1 MDKIKRYIIISIIVV
16 VIIIIT
22 VILLLIYQRKS
33 EEEKS
38 ANDVQKIVT
47 STTFMD
53 VTDKDTFY
61 QTEDCIEEYY
71 KYLNINDYTQE
82 EYIPGTEQPFAQ
94 QKGINNEEDKVNAIL
109 NLLSSGYK
117 ENNDLNVDNVEN
129 FINPI
134 NTDEEF
140 YRAVSQKIAAGAE
153 TSTIYVEGE
162 ILNRNTYEVSSQVY
176 YIVYIDYATSSFSIY
191 PLSEKIDNL
200 DQYINDV
207 KIDRNNNNYVGT
219 VKLTDE
225 DMAFKYFSNFK
236 NSAMKKTEYA
246 FNKLDEQYR
255 QNRFENNKSQFDS
268 YIDKNANELR
278 GLTISRY
285 SVNTYDDYTE
295 YVCMDKYENY
305 YIFKVTDF
313 TEYTVTLDTYTI
325 ISDNFKSAYDKADVQ
340 GRTMLNSDKWI
351 QMLNNRDYTS
361 AYNVLDETFRNNNF
375 GSVDNF
381 ENYMRQNY
389 GEHYDVEFGDFSN
402 EGNTYI
408 QPLTLTPISGSE
420 EIKEITIIMRLSD
433 NYGFTMSF
441 VI

>member
-1 MDKIKRYIIISIIVV
+1 MFKLVSDYKPTGDQPKAIEYLSNGIKEGKKFQTLLGVTGSGKTFTMANII
-16 VIIIIT
+16 
-22 VILLLIYQRKS
+22 QQ
-33 EEEKS
+33 
-38 ANDVQKIVT
+38 VQKPTLVLAHNKTLAGQLYSELKEFFPENRVEYFI
-47 STTFMD
+47 SNFD
-53 VTDKDTFY
+53 FY
-61 QTEDCIEEYY
+61 QPEA
-71 KYLNINDYTQE
+71 
-82 EYIPGTEQPFAQ
+82 YIPGR
-94 QKGINNEEDKVNAIL
+94 
-109 NLLSSGYK
+109 
-117 ENNDLNVDNVEN
+117 DL
-129 FINPI
+129 
-134 NTDEEF
+134 
-140 YRAVSQKIAAGAE
+140 
-153 TSTIYVEGE
+153 
-162 ILNRNTYEVSSQVY
+162 
-176 YIVYIDYATSSFSIY
+176 
-191 PLSEKIDNL
+191 
-200 DQYINDV
+200 
-207 KIDRNNNNYVGT
+207 
-219 VKLTDE
+219 
-225 DMAFKYFSNFK
+225 
-236 NSAMKKTEYA
+236 
-246 FNKLDEQYR
+246 
-255 QNRFENNKSQFDS
+255 

-278 GLTISRY
+278 GLTISQY

-325 ISDNFKSAYDKADVQ
+325 ISNTFKNTYDGADDQ
-340 GRTMLNSDKWI
+340 GKTMLNCDKWI